1 MRTRCRARGYRGKL
15 SNVTITRIQLSGLAL
30 CALAAARPL
39 DAQLI
44 RVPAPDESARPVSV
58 ALSAGYFLTQDRF
71 DGQSGVQW
79 QLGDGYQYRAA
90 VDVGLR
96 SGALGVTGS
105 IATIPIR
112 RDGDPASDG
121 DITLRQFLATFR
133 SPQGAGFS
141 QLVEVSAGLSQWAN
155 YSGGDVLSD
164 EDAKP
169 RNALTFVIG
178 YGFGFSL
185 GERATVT
192 LVQDYA
198 TVIGSGEGLPAGV
211 RRSQEQ
217 FTTRLGMRYR
227 IRGGR

>member
-1 MRTRCRARGYRGKL
+1 
-15 SNVTITRIQLSGLAL
+15 VTTSRIRLLGLAL
-30 CALAAARPL
+30 CSLAAALPL

-44 RVPAPDESARPVSV
+44 RVPSPDESKRPVSV
-58 ALSAGYFLTQDRF
+58 SLSAGYFLTQDRF

-96 SGALGVTGS
+96 SGALGLTGTV
-105 IATIPIR
+105 ATIPIR
-112 RDGDPASDG
+112 RDGDPSSDG

-133 SPQGAGFS
+133 SPQGSGFS
-141 QLVEVSAGLSQWAN
+141 QVIEVSAGLSQWAN

-164 EDAKP
+164 EEKKP

-178 YGFGFSL
+178 YGFGFPL
-185 GERATVT
+185 GSRATVT

-198 TVIGSGEGLPAGV
+198 TVIGSGEGLPPGAK
-211 RRSQEQ
+211 RSQEQ
-217 FTTRLGMRYR
+217 FTTRLGLRYR
-227 IRGGR
+227 IRGGN

>member
-1 MRTRCRARGYRGKL
+1 
-15 SNVTITRIQLSGLAL
+15 VTTSRIRLLGLAL
-30 CALAAARPL
+30 CSLAAALPL

-44 RVPAPDESARPVSV
+44 RVPSPDESKRPVSV
-58 ALSAGYFLTQDRF
+58 SLSAGYFLTQDRF

-96 SGALGVTGS
+96 SGALGLTGTV
-105 IATIPIR
+105 ATIPIR
-112 RDGDPASDG
+112 RDGDPSSDG

-133 SPQGAGFS
+133 SPQGSGFS
-141 QLVEVSAGLSQWAN
+141 QVIEVSAGLSQWAN

-164 EDAKP
+164 EEKEP

-178 YGFGFSL
+178 YGFGFPVGS
-185 GERATVT
+185 RATVT

-198 TVIGSGEGLPAGV
+198 TVIGSGEGLPPGAK
-211 RRSQEQ
+211 RSQEQ
-217 FTTRLGMRYR
+217 FTTRLGLRYR
-227 IRGGR
+227 IRGGN